1 MTVYYSLI
9 TVIWQAHHLDS
20 LAPSLLLGIK
30 KKVLD
35 LVKHMQYHQNECKSY
50 FSKQVL
56 SFLYGK
62 QLCLLFTICKHTKQR
77 NKTNENLDKDL
88 AVISK

>member
-30 KKVLD
+30 KVLD
-35 LVKHMQYHQNECKSY
+35 LVKHMKYHQNECKSY
-50 FSKQVL
+50 FPKQVL

-62 QLCLLFTICKHTKQR
+62 QLCLLFAIRKHTKQR

-88 AVISK
+88 AFIYK